1 MSASLRLVLTDA
13 AGQDLNDHVVADL
26 FSLSSS
32 QRYQAVE
39 SIARELVING
49 IDVSAGRFYR
59 VMISPA
65 NHSVV
70 QNFVG
75 LSDGGTTDLTAPVP
89 IDPQKVTAISAPGFA
104 LLPSQAQQVLN
115 LAKSPRFNDGAGGF
129 LQGPDLYSA
138 LTEYPLLKACFLN
151 IVAKAGATGL
161 PGGGSCLDNFQGVV
175 RLEQDRFF
183 VQTSA
188 ALVEETSH
196 SNAFHSVSA
205 ALHDPMPG
213 YHIVSSFKTFDR
225 YGNLQLTFQR
235 RGDTGDDYAAD
246 VDIDDAQGFEHIF
259 QVLRNTV
266 AGPTNPYSIRD
277 ILLQQVPR
285 IDPGYGFVFA
295 TAVTTGSR

>member
-13 AGQDLNDHVVADL
+13 AGQDLNDHVVVDL

-32 QRYQAVE
+32 QRYQVAE
-39 SIARELVING
+39 GMAEELVING
-49 IDVSAGRFYR
+49 IDVSAGPSYR
-59 VMISPA
+59 AMVSPA
-65 NHSVV
+65 NHSVM
-70 QNFVG
+70 QFFVS
-75 LSDGGTTDLTAPVP
+75 LVDGGITSFTAPVP
-89 IDPQKVTAISAPGFA
+89 VDAQKVVSISAPDFA
-104 LLPSQAQQVLN
+104 ALPGPAQNVLK
-115 LAKSPRFNDGAGGF
+115 LAESPRFNDGAGGF

-138 LTEYPLLKACFLN
+138 LTQYPLLKACFLN

-161 PGGGSCLDNFQGVV
+161 ANSRSCLDHFQGVV

-188 ALVEETSH
+188 DLVEETGR

-235 RGDTGDDYAAD
+235 RGDAGDDYATD

-259 QVLRNTV
+259 QVLRNEV
-266 AGPTNPYSIRD
+266 EGPTNPYNIHD
-277 ILLQQVPR
+277 ILLQQTPR
-285 IDPGYGFVFA
+285 IDPTYGFVFA
-295 TAVTTGSR
+295 AAAAA